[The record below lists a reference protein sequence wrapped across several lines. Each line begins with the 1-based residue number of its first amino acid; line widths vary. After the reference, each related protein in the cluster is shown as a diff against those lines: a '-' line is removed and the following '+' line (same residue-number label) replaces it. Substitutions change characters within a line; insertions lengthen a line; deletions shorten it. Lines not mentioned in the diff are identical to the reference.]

1 MKNLCIGAGLI
12 LVLAAAAC
20 GGGDDTTQ
28 GEGSSPEVSVQRGAG
43 LAAIPALDAAQAASG
58 ALPGIT
64 VIGSAQAKT
73 EPDGAIVRLTVGADE
88 FGAIGPGGVSM
99 EIVEED
105 DLNPVAEAL
114 QEEGVAED
122 DIFVDTFVSGSY
134 GPYGIG
140 AAQITFHWSSPRDLK
155 SVLDVAQ
162 AAVRRETDYQI
173 QSLETLFT
181 IEDCQSL
188 EEQAR
193 SAALDDVRERAQDLA
208 ELADLTL
215 AGITAISEVPSFTFA
230 GGVPG
235 GCAALQQL
243 PPFESFSSS
252 EGNSPSEVTVT
263 VNLQVTFAVQ

>member
-88 FGAIGPGGVSM
+88 FGAIGPGGV
-99 EIVEED
+99 
-105 DLNPVAEAL
+105 
-114 QEEGVAED
+114 EGVAED

-173 QSLETLFT
+173 QSLETIFT